1 MFFYTYSDP
10 EHLLNELSFQLWIE
24 AAAVLS
30 APAMPGIGL
39 SSTETHGSP
48 KKQSRYR
55 QLRLTR

>member
-30 APAMPGIGL
+30 ALAMPGKDP
-39 SSTETHGSP
+39 SSTETHGLP
-48 KKQSRYR
+48 KKQSRYQ
-55 QLRLTR
+55 QLRLQ